1 MKLRAGIV
9 AVWCLVSL
17 CANAM
22 AAPPSTT
29 PSALPK
35 KPAATE
41 STAPRKTTAPAV
53 KTDTGAKGIRTIDA
67 INIEGE
73 IAVPQVLFI
82 TSRDNRR
89 YRDGLGKNF
98 RLGTLD
104 VTRSTAMPN
113 RLCVAGKS
121 GSEPIKEE

>member
-1 MKLRAGIV
+1 MKLGVGIV
-9 AVWCLVSL
+9 AALFIAGYSMS
-17 CANAM
+17 AH
-22 AAPPSTT
+22 AAPPAQKAAAADST
-29 PSALPK
+29 AHK
-35 KPAATE
+35 KPAGKARA
-41 STAPRKTTAPAV
+41 TAPS
-53 KTDTGAKGIRTIDA
+53 IRTIDA

-104 VTRSTAMPN
+104 VTRSVAMPN

>member
-1 MKLRAGIV
+1 MTIRALILATLFV
-9 AVWCLVSL
+9 AGL
-17 CANAM
+17 ATAAA
-22 AAPPSTT
+22 AAPPAKKAAVADST
-29 PSALPK
+29 AVK
-35 KPAATE
+35 KPAAKAKTN
-41 STAPRKTTAPAV
+41 APSV
-53 KTDTGAKGIRTIDA
+53 RTIDA

-98 RLGTLD
+98 KLGTLD
-104 VTRSTAMPN
+104 VARSVAMPS

-121 GSEPIKEE
+121 DPVSLKEE

>member
-1 MKLRAGIV
+1 MKLSAGIV
-9 AVWCLVSL
+9 AVWCLVGL
-17 CANAM
+17 GANAL

-29 PSALPK
+29 PSAPAK
-35 KPAATE
+35 KPAAE
-41 STAPRKTTAPAV
+41 STSPKQAPAPAA
-53 KTDTGAKGIRTIDA
+53 KADKGAKGIRTIDA

-89 YRDGLGKNF
+89 YRDGLGKSF
-98 RLGTLD
+98 RMGTLD
-104 VTRSTAMPN
+104 VTRSTVMPS

-121 GSEPIKEE
+121 EPESSKEE

>member
-1 MKLRAGIV
+1 MKIGVCIV
-9 AVWCLVSL
+9 AALCIAGHAVSGH
-17 CANAM
+17 
-22 AAPPSTT
+22 AAPP
-29 PSALPK
+29 PRK
-35 KPAATE
+35 AAAAD
-41 STAPRKTTAPAV
+41 STAHQRPAGKAEATAPS
-53 KTDTGAKGIRTIDA
+53 IRTIDA

-82 TSRDNRR
+82 TSRDTRR

-104 VTRSTAMPN
+104 VTRSIAMPS

-121 GSEPIKEE
+121 GSEPFKEE

>member
-1 MKLRAGIV
+1 MRIRRGIV
-9 AVWCLVSL
+9 AMLCIASL
-17 CANAM
+17 STSTA
-22 AAPPSTT
+22 AAPP
-29 PSALPK
+29 
-35 KPAATE
+35 AATG
-41 STAPRKTTAPAV
+41 KKTAPADSTAQKRPAAKGS
-53 KTDTGAKGIRTIDA
+53 KTGGIRTIDA

-89 YRDGLGKNF
+89 YRDGMGKNF

-104 VTRSTAMPN
+104 VARSLAMPD

-121 GSEPIKEE
+121 SSESLKEE

>member
-1 MKLRAGIV
+1 MTIRACILATLCV
-9 AVWCLVSL
+9 A
-17 CANAM
+17 AM
-22 AAPPSTT
+22 SAGAATAPPAAAP
-29 PSALPK
+29 K
-35 KPAATE
+35 
-41 STAPRKTTAPAV
+41 KTTADSTVVKRPGTQASKPASAAQ
-53 KTDTGAKGIRTIDA
+53 GGIRTIDA

-104 VTRSTAMPN
+104 VARDLTAPK
-113 RLCVAGKS
+113 RLCVAGQS
-121 GSEPIKEE
+121 GSEPKSLKEE

>member
-1 MKLRAGIV
+1 MTIRALILATLCV
-9 AVWCLVSL
+9 AGLATATS
-17 CANAM
+17 
-22 AAPPSTT
+22 AAPP
-29 PSALPK
+29 ARK
-35 KPAATE
+35 AAVAD
-41 STAPRKTTAPAV
+41 STALK
-53 KTDTGAKGIRTIDA
+53 KSTGKAKATVPSVRTIDA

-98 RLGTLD
+98 KLGTLD
-104 VTRSTAMPN
+104 VARSVAMPS

-121 GSEPIKEE
+121 DPVSLKEE

>member
-1 MKLRAGIV
+1 MKVRVGIFTV
-9 AVWCLVSL
+9 LCLVGAS
-17 CANAM
+17 AAAM
-22 AAPPSTT
+22 AAPPVTT
-29 PSALPK
+29 PPAPQKKAVAADSKAPK
-35 KPAATE
+35 TE
-41 STAPRKTTAPAV
+41 S
-53 KTDTGAKGIRTIDA
+53 GAKGIRTIDA

-98 RLGTLD
+98 RMGTLE
-104 VTRSTAMPN
+104 VTRSVAMPN

-121 GSEPIKEE
+121 GSESSKEE